1 LRISIATR
9 PGDGQSPVATAS
21 SGAVPPLGEDRPG
34 RSVLPKLAILAL
46 STPTLMVALA
56 LSEVDSHVILLA
68 TGLWA
73 VVQMPLLVAL
83 LHDQALPSGP
93 RPGERS
99 AVELV
104 RRAEEAEAAAEREEE
119 LLHEV
124 RATVSGIGMTHRLL
138 TEYRAE
144 LPAQTRTRLESLYES
159 ELSRLQ
165 RLVDEDGA
173 AHELVALD
181 VASLLAPLIES
192 LRLRGVDVS
201 WIGSSATVAGRPD
214 EVVEIVGNLL
224 ENTARHATGAPVSVT
239 STSNGDEVRITVRDS
254 GPGIPRRMRAH
265 LFERGT
271 RRHGSTGRGLG
282 LHIARRL
289 ARDMGG
295 DVVLHPDSGRRGTA
309 FALVLPA
316 CVDGARCV
324 VRAE

>member
-1 LRISIATR
+1 
-9 PGDGQSPVATAS
+9 
-21 SGAVPPLGEDRPG
+21 
-34 RSVLPKLAILAL
+34 
-46 STPTLMVALA
+46 MVALA
-56 LSEVDSHVILLA
+56 LSGVDSHVTLLA
-68 TGLWA
+68 IGLWA

-83 LHDQALPSGP
+83 LHDQDLQSRP
-93 RPGERS
+93 RPGVGS

-104 RRAEEAEAAAEREEE
+104 RRAEQAEAAAEREEE

-144 LPAQTRTRLESLYES
+144 LPTQTRTRLESLYAS

-165 RLVDEDGA
+165 RLVDEDA
-173 AHELVALD
+173 ASHDAEALD

-192 LRLRGVDVS
+192 MRLRGVDVT
-201 WIGSSATVAGRPD
+201 WIGRSATAVGRSD

-224 ENTARHATGAPVSVT
+224 ENAARHATGAAVSVT
-239 STSNGDEVRITVRDS
+239 SASDGDEVAITVRDS
-254 GPGIPRRMRAH
+254 GPGIPRRLRAQ
-265 LFERGT
+265 LFERGA

-289 ARDMGG
+289 ARNMGG

-309 FALVLPA
+309 FTLVLPA
-316 CVDGARCV
+316 SVDGAGCV